1 MALLFRRYRIGRA
14 LRGVALV
21 LCLMAPAA
29 TAWAQA
35 HVRTFTKEYSFDP
48 DGVINLLAYKGS
60 IDIIPWDQPQVKI
73 DVRIVADDMAGAIML
88 WDVKV
93 RIMGSLLD
101 LEIETDYRGAQR
113 KIEDLAEASIYPR
126 LPRVHYVIRMP
137 STARLKV
144 EDYMSDTT
152 IRGFHAPLEYYTYKG
167 TLEVSNFRG
176 SLDLDMFMGKAQV
189 AFGTRVGNCTI
200 ETHQGTVAVDLPEG
214 LSVDLD
220 VNLGTPQAVFANE
233 NDDLALRQGGTM
245 RGDSKPDQ
253 AYQGTLNGGG
263 ARLSL
268 ATHSG
273 SLRLRKQ

>member
-1 MALLFRRYRIGRA
+1 MRVVGLM
-14 LRGVALV
+14 
-21 LCLMAPAA
+21 LCLLVPAA
-29 TAWAQA
+29 SAWAQA
-35 HVRTFTKEYSFDP
+35 HIRTFTKAYSFDP

-60 IDIIPWDQPQVKI
+60 IDIIPWDQPQVQI
-73 DVRIVADDMAGAIML
+73 DVRIVADDMAGAVML

-93 RIMGSLLD
+93 RIAGSLLD
-101 LEIETDYRGAQR
+101 LEVETDYRGALR

-144 EDYMSDTT
+144 EDYMSDTI

-167 TLEVSNFRG
+167 TLEMTNFRG

-189 AFGTRVGNCTI
+189 ALGTRIGNCKI
-200 ETHQGTVAVDLPEG
+200 ETHQGAVAVDLPDG
-214 LSVDLD
+214 LGVDLD

-233 NDDLALRQGGTM
+233 NDDLAVRQGSTM
-245 RGDSKPDQ
+245 RGKPKPDQ

>member
-1 MALLFRRYRIGRA
+1 M
-14 LRGVALV
+14 
-21 LCLMAPAA
+21 LCLMVPVV
-29 TAWAQA
+29 TAGAQA
-35 HVRTFTKEYSFDP
+35 HVRSFTKAYSFDP

-60 IDIIPWDQPQVKI
+60 IDIIPWDQPQVQI

-93 RIMGSLLD
+93 RIAGSLLD
-101 LEIETDYRGAQR
+101 LEIETDYREALR

-126 LPRVHYVIRMP
+126 LPRVHYVIKMP
-137 STARLKV
+137 STVRLKV

-167 TLEVSNFRG
+167 TLEMTNFRG

-189 AFGTRVGNCTI
+189 ALGTHVGDCRI
-200 ETHQGTVAVDLPEG
+200 ETHQGAVAVDLPEG
-214 LSVDLD
+214 LGVDLD

-233 NDDLALRQGGTM
+233 NDDVAFQQGRGT
-245 RGDSKPDQ
+245 RGDAKPDQ
-253 AYQGTLNGGG
+253 AYQGILNGGG

-268 ATHSG
+268 VTHSG
-273 SLRLRKQ
+273 SLRLRKAGHGS